1 MLFTSV
7 PEVYADIH
15 KFPEDK
21 THWCGFYR
29 HKLRIISWKF
39 NFFKKEKISFDP
51 NSQCDNPCCPINNQW
66 VLTTSGSWVFSLCFC
81 QVAQFGKCKSRNL
94 KAFICVV
101 FLCASSWYLIILF
114 FFFVFLISSILSLCF
129 LRDQFPSLFPF
140 WQIDTL
146 LTITSCVPPDQPEVH
161 FTRYNWRQSVN
172 EV

>member
-1 MLFTSV
+1 MPFLPCLRPDLKIFFSPHCHWKLGINWSYIDFPSTVLFTSV

-29 HKLRIISWKF
+29 PKHRIISWKF

-101 FLCASSWYLIILF
+101 FLRPIGVNYPYVFIVFVALLIK
-114 FFFVFLISSILSLCF
+114 S
-129 LRDQFPSLFPF
+129 
-140 WQIDTL
+140 T
-146 LTITSCVPPDQPEVH
+146 T
-161 FTRYNWRQSVN
+161 
-172 EV
+172 